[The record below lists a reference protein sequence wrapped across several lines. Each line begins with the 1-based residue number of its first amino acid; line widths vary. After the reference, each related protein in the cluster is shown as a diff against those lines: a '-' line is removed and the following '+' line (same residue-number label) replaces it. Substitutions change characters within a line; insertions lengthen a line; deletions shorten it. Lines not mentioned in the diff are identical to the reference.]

1 MRAVVSTEVGL
12 PGMPAAGSPR
22 RPAVGGAA
30 VLGDGRGDW
39 MGGRGAQVADQQDLL
54 LAVGID
60 EDLDLVAAKARIAPP
75 GRTPRR

>member
-1 MRAVVSTEVGL
+1 
-12 PGMPAAGSPR
+12 
-22 RPAVGGAA
+22 
-30 VLGDGRGDW
+30 